1 MVLTGMKVVCIILYD
16 MVIIHLCNG
25 VCVGGGIAPMYEL

>member
-1 MVLTGMKVVCIILYD
+1 VVLTGMKVVCIILYD

-25 VCVGGGIAPMYEL
+25 VCEGGEIASMNEL